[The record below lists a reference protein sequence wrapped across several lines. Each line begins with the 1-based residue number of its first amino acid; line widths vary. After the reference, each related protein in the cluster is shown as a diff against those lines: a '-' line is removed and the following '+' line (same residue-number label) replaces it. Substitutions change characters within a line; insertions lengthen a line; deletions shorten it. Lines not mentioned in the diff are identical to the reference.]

1 MQKTQIIPVD
11 AILNT
16 VTMTYTLQ
24 GLRERIDAA
33 HDALRAIDD
42 VRGNMSEHE
51 YMSVVR
57 FINEYITLLD
67 DIARGAFVDVS

>member
-1 MQKTQIIPVD
+1 MQKEQVIPVD

-16 VTMTYTLQ
+16 VTMTYTVQ

-33 HDALRAIDD
+33 HDALGSLYVTGD
-42 VRGNMSEHE
+42 VQSEA
-51 YMSVVR
+51 MTV
-57 FINEYITLLD
+57 INEYITLLD